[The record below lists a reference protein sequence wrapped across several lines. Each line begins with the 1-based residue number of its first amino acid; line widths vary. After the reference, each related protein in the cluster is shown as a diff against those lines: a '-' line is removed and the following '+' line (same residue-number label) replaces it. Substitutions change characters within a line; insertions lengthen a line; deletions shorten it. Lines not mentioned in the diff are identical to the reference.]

1 VRFSLSVFELP
12 SRISKVLITAAL
24 ISCSILLLLSFTAG
38 AALADNISDLNSLG
52 KASSVY
58 YYSQGK
64 PTAGELWLAFKRLKN
79 ASPAQ
84 VNAAVIKARFTNATS
99 AGKIYLFLL
108 MRQVDPVA
116 ASHLMD
122 KLITNKSK
130 VVYRKPYA
138 SETITVEKLARRI
151 AAGLD
156 VLQADSP

>member
-1 VRFSLSVFELP
+1 MGFSVSVSALLN
-12 SRISKVLITAAL
+12 RISKAL
-24 ISCSILLLLSFTAG
+24 VAFALLSCSLLSILSFTG
-38 AALADNISDLNSLG
+38 KAALADNLSDLNSLG

-64 PTAGELWLAFKRLKN
+64 PSAGELWLAFKRLKN

-84 VNAAVIKARFTNATS
+84 VNAAVIKARFNNATS

-156 VLQADSP
+156 VLQADRP

>member
-1 VRFSLSVFELP
+1 MGFSVSVSALLNRFS
-12 SRISKVLITAAL
+12 KAL
-24 ISCSILLLLSFTAG
+24 IAFALLACSLLSFLSFTG
-38 AALADNISDLNSLG
+38 TAALADNLSDLNSLG
-52 KASSVY
+52 RASSVY

-64 PTAGELWLAFKRLKN
+64 PSAGELWLAFKRLKS

-108 MRQVDPVA
+108 MREVDPVA

-130 VVYRKPYA
+130 VVYRKSYA

-156 VLQADSP
+156 VLQADKP